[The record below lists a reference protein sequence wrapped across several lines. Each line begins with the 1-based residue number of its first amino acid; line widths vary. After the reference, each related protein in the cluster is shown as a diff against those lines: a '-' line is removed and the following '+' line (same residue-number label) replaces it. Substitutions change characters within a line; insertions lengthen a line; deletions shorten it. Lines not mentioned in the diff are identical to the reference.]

1 MQDISSASLRRLNQL
16 LCEIDGE
23 YHEYSLKLGVSDSV
37 SRILYAIC
45 NVGDSCL
52 LSEINRQTGL
62 SKQTVN
68 SALRRLEADGIV
80 YLEAV
85 DGKAKNVCLTERGKE
100 FAAGTAMRIIG
111 VENEIFSS
119 WDERDVEAYINL
131 TERFLL
137 SLKEKFAEL

>member
-1 MQDISSASLRRLNQL
+1 MRETSSVSLRRLNQL
-16 LCEIDGE
+16 LCEIDAE
-23 YHEYSLKLGVSDSV
+23 YHEYSLKLGISDSV

-80 YLEAV
+80 YLKAV
-85 DGKAKNVCLTERGKE
+85 DGKAKNVCLTEHGKE
-100 FAAGTAMRIIG
+100 FAAATAMRIISI
-111 VENEIFSS
+111 ENEIFNS
-119 WDERDVEAYINL
+119 WAKQDVETYIKL
-131 TERFLL
+131 AERFLF